1 MVSSAGLNAA
11 TAVSVGFAD
20 ERVISVF
27 PASYALTDQE
37 TRQYQVRQQT
47 DDGVV
52 DLAAD
57 PGTSYIISDPSVV
70 SIDANGLLAALSAG
84 MTEVT
89 VVNGGRSFVTT
100 MTITTPQA
108 SGSQVGDAGGVVV
121 GDGIEVGIPAGA
133 YAEPVTVNVREV
145 PLGDFPYAP
154 PEGWAGTFG
163 LSIETD
169 GIDADQPLSV
179 AIPAPDGSAPGD
191 PIYLFQPVD
200 VPLEG
205 GGVDSSWMLIDSMMV
220 GDDGLARTTSLPN
233 IGIKNRRLAGRGGIS
248 AKPTLG
254 GALMAASPGSLLGL
268 IAGQH
273 DLDTRAQT
281 YTNFNARSS
290 VTIVQMDATGD
301 LGGNDAFYVFPGLD
315 FDFLV
320 PAIPRFD
327 YTMSF
332 LSAQPNG
339 LSLISSNQV
348 QVAPGETA
356 GFIAPIKPRT
366 VNTTVTA
373 PIDHPRRGHLRRE
386 WWSNRST
393 FGDHRKRLHFRE
405 SLSRRRGPR

>member
-1 MVSSAGLNAA
+1 MNSHFSSDDPDVAAVTDRGLIIGADIGSATIVVSSAGLNAA

-20 ERVISVF
+20 DRVISVF

-84 MTEVT
+84 TTEVT

-133 YAEPVTVNVREV
+133 YTEPVTVNVREV
-145 PLGDFPYAP
+145 PRGEIFHTLHRRAG
-154 PEGWAGTFG
+154 AGTFG

-169 GIDADQPLSV
+169 GTDADQPLSV

-220 GDDGLARTTSLPN
+220 GDDGLALYDIAAEHRYQEPPV
-233 IGIKNRRLAGRGGIS
+233 GG
-248 AKPTLG
+248 
-254 GALMAASPGSLLGL
+254 
-268 IAGQH
+268 
-273 DLDTRAQT
+273 TRW
-281 YTNFNARSS
+281 Y
-290 VTIVQMDATGD
+290 
-301 LGGNDAFYVFPGLD
+301 
-315 FDFLV
+315 
-320 PAIPRFD
+320 
-327 YTMSF
+327 
-332 LSAQPNG
+332 
-339 LSLISSNQV
+339 
-348 QVAPGETA
+348 
-356 GFIAPIKPRT
+356 
-366 VNTTVTA
+366 
-373 PIDHPRRGHLRRE
+373 LR
-386 WWSNRST
+386 
-393 FGDHRKRLHFRE
+393 
-405 SLSRRRGPR
+405 